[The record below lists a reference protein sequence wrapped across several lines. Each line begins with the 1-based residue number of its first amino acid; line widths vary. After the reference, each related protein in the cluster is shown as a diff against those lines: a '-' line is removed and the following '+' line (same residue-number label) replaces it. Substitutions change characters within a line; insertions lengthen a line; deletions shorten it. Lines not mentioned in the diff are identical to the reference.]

1 MKKLLTGVSLVLVLA
16 LLLGVTAFAYDTP
29 TDPGIYG
36 VELKAGFE
44 DVTFKVLTKN
54 GTEVSAADATIN
66 GADVKYYQ
74 NGEKLSFTLTGLTE
88 GSFQLV
94 LGLSDGDVPTE
105 NNIEY
110 IDQKTVSGGAVE
122 FTVYPKDLTGT
133 ITVKVY
139 GSDGTKEVL
148 SFNYYQ
154 AYKLGDADEDG
165 VISSGDALRVLQA
178 VAHVSGK
185 ELSGSGF
192 LAGDADQDGVLSSGD
207 ALRILQAVA
216 HVPGKELG

>member
-16 LLLGVTAFAYDTP
+16 LLLGVTAFAADVP

-36 VELKAGFE
+36 VALKPGYE
-44 DVTFKVLTKN
+44 TLSYKVLTKE
-54 GTEVSAADATIN
+54 GTEVNATDATIN
-66 GADVKYYQ
+66 DATEKYYQ
-74 NGEKLSFTLTGLTE
+74 NGEKLSFTLDGLTE

-105 NNIEY
+105 SNIEY
-110 IDQKTVSGGAVE
+110 IDQKTVSGGKVE

-154 AYKLGDADEDG
+154 AYKLGDVNGDQK
-165 VISSGDALRVLQA
+165 ITTGDAIAVLEHIAQVNQLTDA
-178 VAHVSGK
+178 QKLPADTTKDGK
-185 ELSGSGF
+185 ITT
-192 LAGDADQDGVLSSGD
+192 GDAI
-207 ALRILQAVA
+207 AILEHIAQIK
-216 HVPGKELG
+216 PLG

>member
-16 LLLGVTAFAYDTP
+16 LLLGVTAFAADVP

-44 DVTFKVLTKN
+44 SVAYKVYTKE
-54 GTEVSAADATIN
+54 GAEVSATDATIN
-66 GADVKYYQ
+66 NATEKYYQ

-105 NNIEY
+105 SNIKY

-154 AYKLGDADEDG
+154 AYTLGDVDG
-165 VISSGDALRVLQA
+165 LNAVDLNDAILIMRYLVGLE
-178 VAHVSGK
+178 
-185 ELSGSGF
+185 ELDGTQQ
-192 LAGDADQDGVLSSGD
+192 LAANVDGANGVDLNDAIIIMRYLVGLET
-207 ALRILQAVA
+207 I
-216 HVPGKELG
+216 